1 MLLENVFKNQS
12 NFQPLCIWMSIEHGF
27 TRMIQY
33 LSATPSPPPPHIQVW
48 ADAAVQIFF
57 SLAPGWGGLI
67 TLSSYNRFHN
77 NCLK

>member
-1 MLLENVFKNQS
+1 MLLEMFQKPKQLFMTS
-12 NFQPLCIWMSIEHGF
+12 NGCVSEWYIIFL
-27 TRMIQY
+27 
-33 LSATPSPPPPHIQVW
+33 PSPLQVW